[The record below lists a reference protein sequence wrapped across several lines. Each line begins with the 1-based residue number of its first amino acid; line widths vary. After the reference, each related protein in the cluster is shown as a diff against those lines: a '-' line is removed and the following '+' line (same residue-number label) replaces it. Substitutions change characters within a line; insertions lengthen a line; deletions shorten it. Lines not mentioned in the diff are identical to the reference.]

1 MTADM
6 AIQRLCGLLLL
17 CFTFIDANVNIITS
31 DPDVEV
37 GSNVLLLCKAEAEGE
52 ISWFKDDEELDEDDK
67 SIDKVDESTNQLKLT
82 NIQLTDSG
90 VYTCK
95 LENDQGIRSS
105 QYQIY
110 VYRGPGFG
118 TTRTYHEFLVNQTV
132 IIPCVVSGEPEV
144 EVQWYRNDRIINND
158 GRGQLK
164 VLPDRSLQI
173 VGIQQEDRGTYSC
186 EGKIKGRPITRTLLI
201 SVVVNEPPTV
211 LIHQEKNNVFAGPNT
226 SVSIICLVKGQPT
239 PNITWT
245 TPSTS
250 DKSRYKYNSDKSE
263 LNISGVT
270 RSDFGEYI
278 CTATNKIGD
287 NSATFILDVSVRP
300 TVVLDPS
307 RLTIIQGESGSVLCK
322 ATGHPTPTMEW
333 VKKTNPVKMHGQ
345 MSVRGSE
352 LILTNVTPS
361 DGGFYSC
368 IASNIAG
375 TTTEDFQL
383 ITWPGMPTEFSV
395 APGPSSSV
403 LIQRV
408 KVQDGG
414 TPITHYIIQ
423 WKKPSQDDWSQV
435 DVKSSD
441 PLMIEG
447 LDPYTKYSFRFA
459 AKNAFYQGNFSTE
472 QKIFTQSHRGE
483 PSIPVLSLSE
493 KKLEKNSVSIPIKQI
508 NDEGSPTLHYV
519 VRYKVNKENEDWT
532 EKQMAGNLSQ
542 IHLHNLKYNSDYQME
557 VFAVNH
563 NGPSSS
569 AHVNFTIPQ
578 PISQLSLGKGGVV
591 GLVMFIFLLLMLS
604 VDAFCC
610 YTKHCGLINF
620 IARKLFGHK
629 ESESKGMDEEANNGV
644 VKLSAL
650 EHPRGSIP
658 KLQAPKGA
666 MNGLHSEVTCD
677 KAPLTKFEKKP
688 DITDPATEA

>member
-1 MTADM
+1 M

-17 CFTFIDANVNIITS
+17 CFTFIDAKVNIIAS
-31 DPDVEV
+31 DPDVVVE
-37 GSNVLLLCKAEAEGE
+37 SNVLLLCKAEAEGE
-52 ISWFKDDEELDEDDK
+52 ISWFKDDEELDENHHPIEK
-67 SIDKVDESTNQLKLT
+67 EDESSSKLKLT

-95 LENDQGIRSS
+95 IETDQGTRSS
-105 QYQIY
+105 QYTIY
-110 VYRGPGFG
+110 VYQAINFG

-132 IIPCVVSGEPEV
+132 IIPCVVSGKPEV

-173 VGIQQEDRGTYSC
+173 VGIQQEDRGTYIC
-186 EGKIKGRPITRTLLI
+186 VGRIKGRPINKTLPI

-211 LIHQEKNNVFAGPNT
+211 LIHKEKMNVFAGPNN

-239 PNITWT
+239 PNIAWT

-250 DKSRYKYNSDKSE
+250 DKSRYNYNSDKSE
-263 LNISGVT
+263 LTISGVT

-287 NSATFILDVSVRP
+287 NSATLILDVSERP
-300 TVVLDPS
+300 TVLLDPS
-307 RLTIIQGESGSVLCK
+307 RLTIIPGENGSVLCN
-322 ATGHPTPTMEW
+322 ATGHPTPTTQW
-333 VKKTNPVKMHGQ
+333 VKKTNQVKMT
-345 MSVRGSE
+345 SVRGSE

-368 IASNIAG
+368 IASNKAG

-423 WKKPSQDDWSQV
+423 WKKPSQDDWTQV

-447 LDPYTKYSFRFA
+447 LDPYTEYSFRFA

-472 QKIFTQSHRGE
+472 QKIFTQSHRE
-483 PSIPVLSLSE
+483 PSTPVLSLSE
-493 KKLEKNSVSIPIKQI
+493 KKSEKNSVSIPIKQI

-532 EKQMAGNLSQ
+532 EKQIPGNLSQ

-563 NGPSSS
+563 NGSSSS

-578 PISQLSLGKGGVV
+578 PVSQPSLGKGGVV
-591 GLVMFIFLLLMLS
+591 GIVMFIFLLLMLS

-610 YTKHCGLINF
+610 YTKHCGLLNF

-629 ESESKGMDEEANNGV
+629 ESESKAMDEEANNGD
-644 VKLSAL
+644 VKLSGL

-666 MNGLHSEVTCD
+666 VNGLHSEVTCD